1 MPFVQDAGISGNAA
15 MSYLSDVFGSV
26 IVKDIAKRHR
36 VRDIDLLER
45 VLTYLMS
52 EVGHVFSA
60 ASVKK
65 YLRHENRDVALETLY
80 NYLKYAEEACLLIPL
95 RRNDLIGK
103 KLLTSQEK
111 LYAADHGFREA
122 LFGSNEASIDQILEN
137 IVAVDL
143 VRRGY
148 AVSVGEVGAKEV
160 DFVAEKG
167 NEKLYVQVA
176 YLMPTE
182 EIRQREFSSLLKIK
196 DNFPKCVLSMDEV
209 DFSRDG
215 IRHCPISE
223 FLLRDTL

>member
-1 MPFVQDAGISGNAA
+1 
-15 MSYLSDVFGSV
+15 
-26 IVKDIAKRHR
+26 
-36 VRDIDLLER
+36 
-45 VLTYLMS
+45 MS
-52 EVGHVFSA
+52 EVGHTFSA

-65 YLRHENRDVALETLY
+65 HLRHENRDVALETLY

-95 RRNDLIGK
+95 KRNDLVGK

-122 LFGSNEASIDQILEN
+122 LFGNNEASVDQILEN

-182 EIRQREFSSLLKIK
+182 EIRQREFSSLMKIQ
-196 DNFPKCVLSMDEV
+196 DNYPKYVLSMDEV
-209 DFSRDG
+209 DFSREG
-215 IRHCPISE
+215 IRHCPVDE
-223 FLLRDTL
+223 FLLFDNL